1 MKDLRIVFMGTP
13 EFAVG
18 CLEEMIDNGLQVVT
32 VVTTPDRP
40 AGRGRKLR
48 GSAVKEYAITKDIP
62 VLQPDNLKDEA
73 FLASLGALKA
83 DLFVVVAFRLLPKVI
98 WAMPTMGTFNLH
110 ASLLPKY
117 RGAAPINWAIIEGEK
132 ETGVTTFL
140 LDEKI
145 DTGALL
151 LSEKVEI
158 SKIDTAGSLHDKLLA
173 TGRKL
178 VVKTIGLLASK
189 EIEPKPQP
197 DVNGITYAPKLTP
210 ENMRIDW
217 TKSGPE
223 IERHI
228 RGLSPYPSAWTELE
242 ENGER
247 KKVKI
252 YFARFE
258 EEEHNIT
265 IGNILATKK
274 DMKIAIADGFLNIA
288 EMQLPGRR
296 KMPIQD
302 ICNGHSFSENAKM
315 C

>member
-18 CLEEMIDNGLQVVT
+18 CLEEMIENDLQVVA
-32 VVTTPDRP
+32 VVTTPDKP

-48 GSAVKEYAITKDIP
+48 SSAVKEYALEQNIP
-62 VLQPDNLKDEA
+62 VLQPDNLKEEA
-73 FLASLGALKA
+73 FITSLAALKA

-98 WAMPTMGTFNLH
+98 WAMPKIGTFNLH

-151 LSEKVEI
+151 LSEKVAI
-158 SKIDTAGSLHDKLLA
+158 TPTDTAGSLHDTLLA

-178 VVKTIGLLASK
+178 VVKTIDLLASNK
-189 EIEPKPQP
+189 IEPKAQQ
-197 DVNGITYAPKLTP
+197 DVEGITYAPKLTP

-242 ENGER
+242 EDGER
-247 KKVKI
+247 KKVKL
-252 YFARFE
+252 YFAQFE
-258 EEEHNIT
+258 EAIHNEP
-265 IGNILATKK
+265 IGSIHASKK
-274 DMKIAIADGFLNIA
+274 DMKIAVASGFLNVM

-296 KMPIQD
+296 KMSIQD
-302 ICNGHSFSENAKM
+302 ICNGYTFSENAKM

>member
-18 CLEEMIDNGLQVVT
+18 CLEEMIENDLQVVA

-48 GSAVKEYAITKDIP
+48 ESAVKEYAIEQDLP

-73 FLASLGALKA
+73 FLASLTELKA

-132 ETGVTTFL
+132 ESGVSTFL

-151 LSEKVEI
+151 MSEKVAI
-158 SKIDTAGSLHDKLLA
+158 SGTDTAGSLHDKLLA
-173 TGRKL
+173 NGRKL
-178 VVKTIGLLASK
+178 VVKTIDFLASK
-189 EIEPKPQP
+189 KIEPKQQQ
-197 DVNGITYAPKLTP
+197 DIEGITYAPKLTP

-247 KKVKI
+247 KKVKV
-252 YFARFE
+252 YFALFE
-258 EEEHNIT
+258 EATHDKS
-265 IGNILATKK
+265 IGSIVASKK
-274 DMKIAIADGFLNIA
+274 EMKVAVANGFLNIM

-302 ICNGHSFSENAKM
+302 ICNGYTFSENARM

>member
-18 CLEEMIDNGLQVVT
+18 CLEEMIESDLQVVT

-48 GSAVKEYAITKDIP
+48 GSAVKEYALQKNIP
-62 VLQPDNLKDEA
+62 VLQPEDLKDA
-73 FLASLGALKA
+73 SFLDALEALKA

-98 WAMPTMGTFNLH
+98 WAMPKMGTFNLH

-132 ETGVTTFL
+132 ESGVTTFL

-145 DTGALL
+145 DTGAIL
-151 LSEKVEI
+151 LSEKTAITPQE
-158 SKIDTAGSLHDKLLA
+158 TAGSLHDKLLA
-173 TGRKL
+173 IGRKL
-178 VVKTIGLLASK
+178 VVKTIDYLAR
-189 EIEPKPQP
+189 EEVMPTPQP
-197 DVNGITYAPKLTP
+197 TIEGITYAPKLTP
-210 ENMRIDW
+210 ENMRVDW
-217 TKSGPE
+217 TKSGME

-247 KKVKI
+247 KKVKL
-252 YFARFE
+252 YFALFE
-258 EEEHNIT
+258 KIAHSRT
-265 IGNILATKK
+265 VGSILATKK
-274 DMKIAIADGFLNIA
+274 ELKVAVADGYLNIM

-302 ICNGHSFSENAKM
+302 ICNGHTFSENAKM